1 MTNEGQNAKF
11 PKREK
16 LTGKKQIE
24 ELFRN
29 GSSFYLSPLLLKYS
43 RDEGDYHRVLC
54 TVSKKNFK
62 RAVDRNLIKRRL
74 REAYRLNKSIIDPT
88 KSGIAY
94 QIAIIYTGKSDAPYH
109 TIEGKLKELLLRLQD
124 QT

>member
-29 GSSFYLSPLLLKYS
+29 GSSFYLSPLLLKYQP
-43 RDEGDYHRVLC
+43 DEGDFHRVLC

-62 RAVDRNLIKRRL
+62 KAVDRNLIKRRL
-74 REAYRLNKSIIDPT
+74 REAYRLNKSIVAPSKIG
-88 KSGIAY
+88 SSY
-94 QIAIIYTGKSDAPYH
+94 QIAIVFTGKSLTSYH
-109 TIEGKLKELLLRLQD
+109 AIEDKLKQLLLRLQN